1 MLRRTSKKARESDI
15 PIREALY
22 HLIQECGAKPELRI
36 PYVKMLDAAPSDISH
51 LPTEVTVTAEPL
63 ANDPCQRYRLLT
75 FQSVHINLDPTKREE
90 LIEIA
95 GAHIDQLVSRQDV
108 SVGIIFLDVIDFS
121 RFNNEYGQAAGNYV
135 IDIIELTLAE
145 LAKHV
150 RRFRIGGGDEFALVA
165 EIPKSD
171 NADASTRLVMQMVL
185 NTFSRLVVLPK
196 QPEDRVN
203 FYCEYIYVTPDQQPR
218 RQRRGITML
227 DRLSLKAKKK
237 KRKLSDRLLP

>member
-1 MLRRTSKKARESDI
+1 
-15 PIREALY
+15 
-22 HLIQECGAKPELRI
+22 
-36 PYVKMLDAAPSDISH
+36 
-51 LPTEVTVTAEPL
+51 
-63 ANDPCQRYRLLT
+63 
-75 FQSVHINLDPTKREE
+75 
-90 LIEIA
+90 
-95 GAHIDQLVSRQDV
+95 
-108 SVGIIFLDVIDFS
+108 
-121 RFNNEYGQAAGNYV
+121 V

-203 FYCEYIYVTPDQQPR
+203 FYCEYTYVTPDQQPR